1 MTLHQAL
8 QSAPY
13 LSFATFR
20 KTGIPVATPVWAAP
34 DGNAMY
40 IFSAGNAGKIKRL
53 RNSSKARLAECDI
66 RGKLSG
72 DWVDAT
78 AEIISDAESIDTALA
93 ALRKKYGWKM
103 WLTDI
108 GSKFTGKF
116 NKRAYIRV
124 QLIS

>member
-1 MTLHQAL
+1 MTQHQAL
-8 QSAPY
+8 RSAPY

-20 KTGIPVATPVWAAP
+20 KTGTPVPTPVWAAP
-34 DGNAMY
+34 DSGALY

-53 RNSSKARLAECDI
+53 RNSNKAKLAECDM
-66 RGKLSG
+66 RGKLTG
-72 DWVDAT
+72 DWVEAT
-78 AEIISDAESIDTALA
+78 AEIINDAESIERALA

-103 WLTDI
+103 WVADI

-124 QLIS
+124 QLNS